1 MSKKTAL
8 QIAVVGGGITGLAA
22 AHRILELGQE
32 LSPRPEVQIFEGS
45 NRLGGVIGTMKRDGF
60 LMEEGPDSL
69 ITEKPWALQLI
80 ERLGLGDRIVG
91 TQDKHRRSFIV
102 SKGRLYPTPEGFHL
116 MAPARMWPL
125 VTTPL
130 MSPLGKLRV
139 GLDLIL
145 PRRKDESDET
155 LGQFVQRRLGRE
167 AFEAMAQPMISAI
180 YGGDPMKLSLLATF
194 PRFRDLE
201 RQHGSIVR
209 AMWLGARR
217 SAAAASNGAG
227 QASGA
232 RYGMF
237 ASLEGGLEVLT
248 DELTR
253 RIPPESRRMGMKV
266 ESVVR
271 TRGGRW
277 TVAWGEG
284 AADFDAVI
292 LALPAP
298 RAGEVL
304 RSLDEDL
311 ARRLSFV
318 RYGTSA
324 TVGLAYREEEV
335 DHHLDGFGFVVPARE
350 GMTMLGCTFAHR
362 KYAGRV
368 PEGYVMLRAFH
379 GGRSAPL
386 SDDDLIEATQR
397 DLGRLLGIRGEPCL
411 THVTRYPESLP
422 QYGLGHLDLV
432 DEIEERVAA
441 YDGLALAGNAY
452 RGIGVPDCVRSG
464 EAAAAAVLGIDPAAA
479 G

>member
-1 MSKKTAL
+1 
-8 QIAVVGGGITGLAA
+8 
-22 AHRILELGQE
+22 
-32 LSPRPEVQIFEGS
+32 
-45 NRLGGVIGTMKRDGF
+45 
-60 LMEEGPDSL
+60 MEEGPDSL

-91 TQDKHRRSFIV
+91 TQDQHRRSFIV
-102 SKGRLYPTPEGFHL
+102 RKGRLYPTPEGFHL

-125 VTTPL
+125 LTTPL

-180 YGGDPMKLSLLATF
+180 YGGDPMRLSLLATF

-201 RQHGSIVR
+201 RRHGSIVW
-209 AMWLGARR
+209 AMWLNARR
-217 SAAAASNGAG
+217 TAAAGNGAA

-237 ASLEGGLEVLT
+237 ASLEGGLQVLT
-248 DELTR
+248 EELTR
-253 RIPPESRRMGMKV
+253 RIPPESRHLGVKV
-266 ESVVR
+266 ESVRR
-271 TRGGRW
+271 TRRGRW
-277 TVAWGEG
+277 TVAWDRG

-292 LALPAP
+292 VALPAP

-324 TVGLAYREEEV
+324 TVGVAYREEDV
-335 DHHLDGFGFVVPARE
+335 GHALNGFGFVVPARE

-368 PEGYVMLRAFH
+368 PEGFVMLRAFH
-379 GGRSAPL
+379 GGGSAPL
-386 SDDDLIEATQR
+386 SDDDLVEATQR
-397 DLGRLLGIRGEPCL
+397 DLTRLLGIRGEPCL

-432 DEIEERVAA
+432 DEIEERVTA
-441 YDGLALAGNAY
+441 YEGLALAGNAY

-464 EAAAAAVLGIDPAAA
+464 ETAAAAVLGMKTT
-479 G
+479 

>member
-1 MSKKTAL
+1 MSGKGEL
-8 QIAVVGGGITGLAA
+8 QVAVVGGGITGLAA
-22 AHRILELGQE
+22 AHRILELGRDRTP
-32 LSPRPEVQIFEGS
+32 SPGVQIFEAS
-45 NRLGGVIGTMKRDGF
+45 DRLGGVIGTMKRDGF

-80 ERLGLGDRIVG
+80 ERLGMGDRIVG
-91 TQDKHRRSFIV
+91 TQDQHRRSFIV
-102 SKGRLYPTPEGFHL
+102 SKGRLHPTPEGFHL

-145 PRRKDESDET
+145 PRRKSDADET

-180 YGGDPMKLSLLATF
+180 YGGDPMRLSLLATF
-194 PRFRDLE
+194 PRFRELE
-201 RQHGSIVR
+201 RRHGSIVR
-209 AMWLGARR
+209 AMWLAARKT
-217 SAAAASNGAG
+217 AAAGNGSG

-237 ASLEGGLEVLT
+237 ASLEGGLQVLT
-248 DELTR
+248 EELTS
-253 RIPPESRRMGMKV
+253 RIPEKARHLGVKVQSVRR
-266 ESVVR
+266 S
-271 TRGGRW
+271 RGGRW
-277 TVAWGEG
+277 TVSWDKGT
-284 AADFDAVI
+284 ADFDAVI

-311 ARRLSFV
+311 ARRLGFV

-324 TVGLAYREEEV
+324 TVGVAYREEDVE
-335 DHHLDGFGFVVPARE
+335 HRLNGFGFVVPARE

-368 PEGYVMLRAFH
+368 PDGFVMLRAFH
-379 GGRSAPL
+379 GGSSAPL
-386 SDDDLIEATQR
+386 SDGDLVEATQR
-397 DLGRLLGIRGEPCL
+397 DLGRLLGIKGEPL
-411 THVTRYPESLP
+411 LSHITRYPESLP

-432 DEIEERVAA
+432 DEIDERVAA
-441 YDGLALAGNAY
+441 YPGLALAGNAY

-464 EAAAAAVLGIDPAAA
+464 EAAAAAVLGVESA
-479 G
+479 